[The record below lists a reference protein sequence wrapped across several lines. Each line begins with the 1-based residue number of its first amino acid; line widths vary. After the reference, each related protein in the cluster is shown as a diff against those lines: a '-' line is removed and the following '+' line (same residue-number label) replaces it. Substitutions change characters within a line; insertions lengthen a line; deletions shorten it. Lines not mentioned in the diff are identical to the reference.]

1 MRKSL
6 FVFAFFMAFCGYA
19 SAQFSYIS
27 TDGPIVLKSG
37 DIVTYDTPD
46 IYCDARYY
54 TLESTWVVTMK
65 IIAGGATTGFVTS
78 VDIEFSQSAVDAL
91 TGSGGTETRLIQNTI
106 LQAVSAYLDGI
117 TENAAVTFT
126 LH

>member
-1 MRKSL
+1 
-6 FVFAFFMAFCGYA
+6 MAFCWNA
-19 SAQFSYIS
+19 SAQFAYIS

-54 TLESTWVVTMK
+54 TLEATWVVTMK

-78 VDIEFSQSAVDAL
+78 VDIELAQSTVDAL
-91 TGSGGTETRLIQNTI
+91 TGSGGTETRVMQNTI
-106 LQAVSAYLDGI
+106 LQAVAAYLDGI